1 MGEVGQKHQEQ
12 FPSCEQAVRKSVRLR
27 RAPFLTIAELFPSI
41 SHDLFI
47 KYDTDKDNHLSLNDV
62 ARAFYEIS
70 KKITSLP
77 AVRIFRQLWSRN
89 TDLNMF

>member
-1 MGEVGQKHQEQ
+1 MAG
-12 FPSCEQAVRKSVRLR
+12 
-27 RAPFLTIAELFPSI
+27 LTILHFV

-47 KYDTDKDNHLSLNDV
+47 KYDTDKDNQLSLNDV

-77 AVRIFRQLWSRN
+77 AVSRFSSTVLHKALIPHKISDGPSGGSTGRIFGQEVH
-89 TDLNMF
+89 DLDQEA